1 MRHTCFPWTRH
12 PHSLCVQ
19 VDGNELQIF
28 LAFAAAGL
36 EQRAWERSPKA
47 KRLYIICFSPRSR
60 TKQTHKQTEEC
71 KQSAGALPSASIELQ
86 PHANTP
92 LFCYSDSYVLVA
104 MHYSGVFECIQVQSQ
119 DLIKRIPCRS
129 D

>member
-1 MRHTCFPWTRH
+1 MRRTCFPWTRH

-47 KRLYIICFSPRSR
+47 KCLDVICFSPRSR
-60 TKQTHKQTEEC
+60 KKNKHTHKHT
-71 KQSAGALPSASIELQ
+71 AGTLPSPSIELQ
-86 PHANTP
+86 PHANTT
-92 LFCYSDSYVLVA
+92 LYYYSDLNVLVA
-104 MHYSGVFECIQVQSQ
+104 KHYSGQFECIRVQSH
-119 DLIKRIPCRS
+119 DLIKDLIK
-129 D
+129 